1 VRTLPSVELLEMALA
16 RADRWQLLD
25 HIFAELAEGRGG
37 WLVTANLDFLRRHM
51 RDPQMRQLYAG
62 ADVRVAD
69 GMPLV
74 WAAWLQGDPLPERV
88 AGSSLLKLLAAR
100 AAREGRSVYLLG
112 GAGDSA
118 PRAAEVL
125 CANHSGLRIA
135 GYSSPRVSEPASP
148 AELGPIVA
156 ELERTCPD
164 LLLVGLGSPKQERL
178 IEQLRVRFPAIWMM
192 GVGISFSF
200 IAGDVARAPYWMRLG
215 GLEWVHRLAQEPNRL
230 ARRYLVED
238 LPFAIELF
246 GRAALRRL
254 GSR

>member
-1 VRTLPSVELLEMALA
+1 
-16 RADRWQLLD
+16 
-25 HIFAELAEGRGG
+25 
-37 WLVTANLDFLRRHM
+37 
-51 RDPQMRQLYAG
+51 LYAG

-100 AAREGRSVYLLG
+100 AAREARSVYLLG
-112 GAGDSA
+112 GAADSA
-118 PRAAEVL
+118 ARAAEVL

-135 GYSSPRVSEPASP
+135 GYSSPRVSEPATE
-148 AELGPIVA
+148 AELAPIIA
-156 ELERTCPD
+156 ELERVRPD

-178 IEQLRVRFPAIWMM
+178 IEQLRSRFPAVWMM

-200 IAGDVARAPYWMRLG
+200 VAGDVRRAPYWMRLG
-215 GLEWVHRLAQEPNRL
+215 GLEWAHRLAQEPNRL

-238 LPFAIELF
+238 LPFALELF
-246 GRAALRRL
+246 GHAALRRL
-254 GSR
+254 GAR